1 MKSIKITSL
10 LFLLFSLCTAQ
21 AKDIYVTITN
31 PLAHERHQL
40 VDLSVDTISAKMNV
54 KATSPLRVLNA
65 AGLEQPCQLTY
76 DGKLIF
82 EVNIPPSEQMTYV
95 IESKQPTT
103 TRTWVYGKQYKI
115 RKDDIAWE
123 NDRCGFRVYGPALQ
137 KTGERS
143 FGIDV
148 WTKNTPDLVLQHR
161 YTDDYQGNLKED
173 SLQKAGKR
181 DEAAVIDRHT
191 SFHLDHG
198 TGMDAY
204 GVGPTLGCGTPAIMR
219 HNKLIFP
226 YCYHDFKILDNGPLR
241 FTLLLNFAPNA
252 DGVIEHRLISLD
264 KATHF
269 NRMTVWYDQFNT
281 PETLGTGLVLRGE
294 NKLKIDKDFIAYAD
308 PTDNQKAWG
317 STIFVGLLYPNG
329 VDETGKF
336 ETINHALGLKK
347 NYHGEPFT
355 YYFGSA
361 WSAYDMPTFAHWTLE
376 CQESLDNLKHP
387 LILTIR

>member
-1 MKSIKITSL
+1 
-10 LFLLFSLCTAQ
+10 
-21 AKDIYVTITN
+21 
-31 PLAHERHQL
+31 
-40 VDLSVDTISAKMNV
+40 MNV

-82 EVNIPPSEQMTYV
+82 EVNIPPLGQMTYV
-95 IESKQPTT
+95 IESKQPAT

-148 WTKNTPDLVLQHR
+148 WTKNTPDLVLQCR
-161 YTDDYQGNLKED
+161 YTDDYEGNLKED

-281 PETLGTGLVLRGE
+281 PETLATGLVLRGE

-329 VDETGKF
+329 VDETAKF

>member
-1 MKSIKITSL
+1 
-10 LFLLFSLCTAQ
+10 
-21 AKDIYVTITN
+21 
-31 PLAHERHQL
+31 
-40 VDLSVDTISAKMNV
+40 
-54 KATSPLRVLNA
+54 
-65 AGLEQPCQLTY
+65 
-76 DGKLIF
+76 
-82 EVNIPPSEQMTYV
+82 
-95 IESKQPTT
+95 
-103 TRTWVYGKQYKI
+103 
-115 RKDDIAWE
+115 
-123 NDRCGFRVYGPALQ
+123 
-137 KTGERS
+137 
-143 FGIDV
+143 
-148 WTKNTPDLVLQHR
+148 
-161 YTDDYQGNLKED
+161 
-173 SLQKAGKR
+173 
-181 DEAAVIDRHT
+181 
-191 SFHLDHG
+191 
-198 TGMDAY
+198 MDAY

-219 HNKLIFP
+219 QDKLIFP

-241 FTLLLNFAPNA
+241 FTLLLNFASNA

-269 NRMTVWYDQFNT
+269 NRMTVWYDQLNT
-281 PETLGTGLVLRGE
+281 PETLATGLVLRGE

-336 ETINHALGLKK
+336 ETINHVLGLKK